1 MNSWIYDSAYNIL
14 WIVVSS
20 IVFYIIT
27 IAASRIAGIRSFT
40 TNSSFDF
47 LITLAMGALLASTI
61 TSKEISILEG
71 TTALFTLY
79 VLQLLIAVMRQK
91 WHSVNGL
98 IDNTPVLLMEHGKIL
113 EENMKYVR
121 ITRYELNAKLRAEG
135 ITDYSQ
141 VQAAVLEVTGA
152 VSVMKKPKPD
162 QKFDP
167 ALLEGVMNKVKK

>member
-1 MNSWIYDSAYNIL
+1 MNSWFYDSAFNIL
-14 WIVVSS
+14 WIIVSS

-27 IAASRIAGIRSFT
+27 ITASRIAGIRSFT

-61 TSKEISILEG
+61 TNKEISILEG
-71 TTALFTLY
+71 TAALFTLY
-79 VLQLLIAVMRQK
+79 VLQMLIAVMRQK
-91 WHSVNGL
+91 WNSVNSL
-98 IDNTPVLLMEHGKIL
+98 VDNTPVLLMEHGKIL

-141 VQAAVLEVTGA
+141 VRAAVLEATGS